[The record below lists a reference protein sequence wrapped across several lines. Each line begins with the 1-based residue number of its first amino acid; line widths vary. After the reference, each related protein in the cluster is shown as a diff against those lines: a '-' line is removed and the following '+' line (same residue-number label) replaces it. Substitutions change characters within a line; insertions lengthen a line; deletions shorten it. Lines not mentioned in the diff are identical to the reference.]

1 MIAENIEKQIIRFI
15 IEKLLLNGKDN
26 EFGVIHCLLVF

>member
-15 IEKLLLNGKDN
+15 IEKLLLNGSDIN
-26 EFGVIHCLLVF
+26 EEQ